1 MSVSTS
7 SLSDLEAKDTSG
19 HNRCLTSTTTLAES
33 KYPSYIHSYIGGS
46 GPTETMA
53 PTVKAKPR
61 EYKEGEDFNA
71 YLNHFNRIAT
81 AMEWT
86 DPVKL
91 VQLETV
97 LRGKAQRE
105 FEVFIEENSQITWDD
120 MVKKL
125 KEELVPSKQKSLDY
139 FQNMRLGD
147 KSPKEFYAALV
158 RQSKL
163 AHGEMAEEARHA
175 IVKAQL
181 LQGIPKQL
189 RIDAGKQKELSS
201 LDKDALLELLT
212 RVFDADLRDSCDDW
226 YEPIVGKVQA
236 SNYRSVGDRLTDL
249 EEKFSSHNKDMAE
262 LKGLVTDLCS
272 GLKQVNFQPRN
283 DRRGQSQGQTRCY
296 RCQEM
301 GHFAR
306 SCTNR
311 EKCNFC
317 QRQGHR
323 YASCPD
329 KPKN

>member
-1 MSVSTS
+1 
-7 SLSDLEAKDTSG
+7 
-19 HNRCLTSTTTLAES
+19 
-33 KYPSYIHSYIGGS
+33 
-46 GPTETMA
+46 MA

-81 AMEWT
+81 AMKWT
-86 DPVKL
+86 DQVKL

-105 FEVFIEENSQITWDD
+105 FEVFIEENSQITWKD
-120 MVKKL
+120 MVEKL
-125 KEELVPSKQKSLDY
+125 REELVPSKQKSLDD
-139 FQNMRLGD
+139 FQSMRLGD

-175 IVKAQL
+175 IVRAQL

-189 RIDAGKQKELSS
+189 RIDAGKQKELSG
-201 LDKDALLELLT
+201 LDKNALLELLT
-212 RVFDADLRDSCDDW
+212 RVFDADLRDTCDEQ
-226 YEPIVGKVQA
+226 YEPIVAKVQT
-236 SNYRSVGDRLTDL
+236 SNFRSVGERLADL
-249 EEKFSSHNKDMAE
+249 EEKLSSQNKDMAE

-272 GLKQVNFQPRN
+272 GLRQASFQPRN
-283 DRRGQSQGQTRCY
+283 DRRGQAQGQTCCY
-296 RCQEM
+296 RCQEV

-311 EKCNFC
+311 EKCSFC

-323 YASCPD
+323 YASCPN

>member
-1 MSVSTS
+1 
-7 SLSDLEAKDTSG
+7 
-19 HNRCLTSTTTLAES
+19 
-33 KYPSYIHSYIGGS
+33 
-46 GPTETMA
+46 MA

-61 EYKEGEDFNA
+61 EYKDGEDFNA

-86 DPVKL
+86 DQVKL

-105 FEVFIEENSQITWDD
+105 FEVFIEEDSDITWEE
-120 MVKKL
+120 MVTKL
-125 KEELVPSKQKSLDY
+125 KDELVPSKQKSLDD

-147 KSPKEFYAALV
+147 KSPKEFYAGLV
-158 RQSKL
+158 RQSKI
-163 AHGEMAEEARHA
+163 AHGDMEEVARHA
-175 IVKAQL
+175 IVRAQL

-189 RIDAGKQKELSS
+189 RVDAGKQKELSG
-201 LDKDALLELLT
+201 LEKDDLLELLT
-212 RVFDADLRDSCDDW
+212 RVYDADLRDACNEP
-226 YEPIVGKVQA
+226 YEPVVCKVSQSTA
-236 SNYRSVGDRLTDL
+236 SNYKSIGDRLSDL
-249 EEKFSSHNKDMAE
+249 EGKLSSQTRDMEE

-272 GLKQVNFQPRN
+272 GLKQASFQSRST
-283 DRRGQSQGQTRCY
+283 RGGQSQSQTRCF
-296 RCQEM
+296 RCQEF

-323 YASCPD
+323 YATCPD